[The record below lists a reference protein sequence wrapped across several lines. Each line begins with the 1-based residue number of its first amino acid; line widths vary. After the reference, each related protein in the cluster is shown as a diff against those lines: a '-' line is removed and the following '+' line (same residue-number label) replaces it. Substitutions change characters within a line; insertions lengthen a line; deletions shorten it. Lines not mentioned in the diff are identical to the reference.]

1 MFHKRLGQ
9 IYMACSHC
17 HDGQVGRHLRAQ
29 ELSQG
34 QINGFPTYIL
44 GLQRVVSV
52 NFLFRF
58 SNSRV
63 RAASYDFGAEAYVG
77 LELYTAGRGQGLPV
91 ATPAV
96 R

>member
-1 MFHKRLGQ
+1 
-9 IYMACSHC
+9 MACSHC
-17 HDGQVGRHLRAQ
+17 HDGQVGRNLRAQ

-34 QINGFPTYIL
+34 QINGFPTDIL

-58 SNSRV
+58 CNSRV
-63 RAASYDFGAEAYVG
+63 RAASYHFGAEAYVG
-77 LELYTAGRGQGLPV
+77 LELYTAWRGQGLPV